1 MEPAMRYVKGHGL
14 QTRSRI
20 VENASHGLRQN
31 GADGVS
37 VVDLMKLAGLTHG
50 GFYSHFDSREALV
63 IEAFAQAMDRTVA
76 DWLEIMKGMPIEER
90 FDAVVEAYLSP
101 RHRDNRARGCV
112 LPALGADVARSS
124 QKARR
129 MFATKLEE
137 MIGTVARLLP
147 EKSSRQA
154 RQVATSALATMMG
167 SIVLARAAGDKALS
181 DDILE
186 AGRQALRSQSAV
198 RRSSSTLE
206 IRPINKSDMEK
217 SDHD

>member
-1 MEPAMRYVKGHGL
+1 MRYVKGHGL

-20 VENASHGLRQN
+20 VENASYGLRQN
-31 GADGVS
+31 GADGMS

-76 DWLEIMKGMPIEER
+76 DWLKIMKEMPVEER

-101 RHRDNRARGCV
+101 HHRDNRARGCV
-112 LPALGADVARSS
+112 LPALGADIARSG

-129 MFATKLEE
+129 MFAGKFEQMLG
-137 MIGTVARLLP
+137 MVARLFP
-147 EKSSRQA
+147 EKSPKEA

-167 SIVLARAAGDKALS
+167 SIVLARAAGDKMLS

-186 AGRQALRSQSAV
+186 AGRQALRSHSAAQ
-198 RRSSSTLE
+198 RSS
-206 IRPINKSDMEK
+206 R
-217 SDHD
+217 

>member
-20 VENASHGLRQN
+20 VENASCGLRQN

-76 DWLEIMKGMPIEER
+76 DWLKIMKGMPVEER
-90 FDAVVEAYLSP
+90 FGAVVEAYLSP
-101 RHRDNRARGCV
+101 HHRDNRARGCV

-137 MIGTVARLLP
+137 MIGMVARLFP
-147 EKSSRQA
+147 EKSPGEA
-154 RQVATSALATMMG
+154 RQIATSALATMMG
-167 SIVLARAAGDKALS
+167 SIVLARAAGDKTLS
-181 DDILE
+181 DEILE

-198 RRSSSTLE
+198 RRSS
-206 IRPINKSDMEK
+206 R
-217 SDHD
+217 